1 MRERERERERGER
14 SMRGVCARGAGGV
27 SIPAPPP
34 TPRGCFFSP
43 FFGVGWGGRRGER
56 EGRALL
62 LLPGGCPG
70 ECATHRRPCQRARAR
85 LSFSSVSLCLSLLC
99 VRTRVGCG
107 GNSGRKKSCSQNPTQ
122 ERKKNQR
129 RALGGASCPAPRPA
143 PRISP
148 SLPLSLIQR
157 ASKNQ
162 SPAAGTKEERKKK
175 MGREANNRSHPPPLA
190 PIFFSIPLPPSFHPT
205 PASLTAS
212 RPPAAP
218 GPGCRTT
225 GTPPGRPGSSGRC
238 PSPPS
243 GRPGRPPAPCPPSP
257 WPP

>member
-1 MRERERERERGER
+1 
-14 SMRGVCARGAGGV
+14 MRGVCVRGAGGV
-27 SIPAPPP
+27 SIPAPPAS
-34 TPRGCFFSP
+34 PRICFFPP

-85 LSFSSVSLCLSLLC
+85 LSFSSVSLCLSLPC
-99 VRTRVGCG
+99 VCARASGVGGTREEKNRVHKTQPKREKKTRGARLA
-107 GNSGRKKSCSQNPTQ
+107 GRP
-122 ERKKNQR
+122 
-129 RALGGASCPAPRPA
+129 APLLGPRPA
-143 PRISP
+143 FLPP
-148 SLPLSLIQR
+148 SPLSLIQR

-175 MGREANNRSHPPPLA
+175 MGGETNNRSHPPPLA
-190 PIFFSIPLPPSFHPT
+190 PIFFSIPLPPSFHRPT